1 MLLWILCYRITAS
14 KERWDK
20 NEQCHSNN
28 KVTKLRNEKVTLDVE
43 RQRDHVTHQIGR
55 GETIKE
61 VEVEAP
67 GDIDIQVSYMAMDHT
82 HIHIRPHKL
91 NILFLVYRIHQS
103 T

>member
-1 MLLWILCYRITAS
+1 M
-14 KERWDK
+14 
-20 NEQCHSNN
+20 
-28 KVTKLRNEKVTLDVE
+28 RNEKVTLDVE

-82 HIHIRPHKL
+82 HIISHKATQIKYSVSPKHIRDMDDFDICYHTPI
-91 NILFLVYRIHQS
+91 NC
-103 T
+103 

>member
-67 GDIDIQVSYMAMDHT
+67 GDIDIQVSYTGHGQHT
-82 HIHIRPHKL
+82 HSHKATQIKYSVSRL
-91 NILFLVYRIHQS
+91 
-103 T
+103 